1 MVLFLEKFSSIN
13 QGSVIITQENFQ
25 ELHNDQLFCF
35 VFFFFIKEKVSLTV
49 FFVALTSLQLFVWK
63 DKQNLLLWPPAALSI
78 LFFET

>member
-1 MVLFLEKFSSIN
+1 MISCFVLF
-13 QGSVIITQENFQ
+13 
-25 ELHNDQLFCF
+25 
-35 VFFFFIKEKVSLTV
+35 FFFFIKEKVSLTV